1 MEINNTLKFA
11 KIEKTIERLSMRIS
25 ERFPSSGLGKTCRD
39 FLQFTQDSQ
48 KNIVWIEQPIFWIR
62 AITFSIF
69 AISLISIIYGFTLVD
84 FSVKNTLSEL
94 ATVAEASINNII
106 LLGAAFF
113 FLFTLENRFK
123 RIKAIKLL
131 NEIRGFAHVVDMH
144 QLTKDPHSIKDHII
158 TENSPE
164 RDLSEFELQRYLDYS
179 SEFLSLVGKVAALYS
194 QRLPDE
200 IVVQSSSEIEN
211 LCSNINNKI
220 WQKLMILSI
229 EQEKEP
235 TT

>member
-1 MEINNTLKFA
+1 MCI
-11 KIEKTIERLSMRIS
+11 
-25 ERFPSSGLGKTCRD
+25 RD
-39 FLQFTQDSQ
+39 
-48 KNIVWIEQPIFWIR
+48 R
-62 AITFSIF
+62 
-69 AISLISIIYGFTLVD
+69 VD

-113 FLFTLENRFK
+113 FLFSLENRFK
-123 RIKAIKLL
+123 RIKAIKFL
-131 NEIRGFAHVVDMH
+131 NKIRGFAHVIDMH
-144 QLTKDPHSIKDHII
+144 QLTKDPHSIRDHIL

-164 RDLSEFELQRYLDYS
+164 RGLSEFELQRYLDYS

-200 IVVQSSSEIEN
+200 IVVQSASEIEN

-229 EQEKEP
+229 EEANQS

>member
-1 MEINNTLKFA
+1 MEINNTLDFE
-11 KIEKTIERLSMRIS
+11 KIEKTIERLAIRIL
-25 ERFPSSGLGKTCRD
+25 ERFPQSSLGNTCKD
-39 FLQFTQDSQ
+39 FHRFTLASQ
-48 KNIVWIEQPIFWIR
+48 KNIVWIEKPIFWIR
-62 AITFSIF
+62 FLTGTAIL
-69 AISLISIIYGFTLVD
+69 ISLISIIYSISIID
-84 FSVKNTLSEL
+84 FSVKKTLAEY
-94 ATVAEASINNII
+94 ATVAEASINNVV

-144 QLTKDPHSIKDHII
+144 QLTKDPHSIAEYIF
-158 TENSPE
+158 TEHSPP
-164 RDLSEFELQRYLDYS
+164 RDLSDFELQRYLDYS
-179 SEFLSLVGKVAALYS
+179 SEFLSLVGKVAAVYS

-200 IVVQSSSEIEN
+200 IVVQSASEIEN
-211 LCSNINNKI
+211 LCANINNKI

-229 EQEKEP
+229 ENANQP

>member
-1 MEINNTLKFA
+1 MEINNTLQFE
-11 KIEKTIERLSMRIS
+11 KIEKTIERLSFRIL
-25 ERFPSSGLGKTCRD
+25 ERFPLSGLGKTCKD
-39 FLQFTQDSQ
+39 FHRFTLESQ
-48 KNIVWIEQPIFWIR
+48 KNITWIEQPIFWIR
-62 AITFSIF
+62 FITYASIF
-69 AISLISIIYGFTLVD
+69 ITIASIVYGFTMVN
-84 FSVKNTLSEL
+84 FSVQNSLSEL
-94 ATVAEASINNII
+94 ATVAEASINNIV

-123 RIKAIKLL
+123 RIRAIKLL
-131 NEIRGFAHVVDMH
+131 NEIRGFAHVVDML
-144 QLTKDPHSIKDHII
+144 QLTKDPHSIRDHII
-158 TENSPE
+158 TDNSPE
-164 RDLSEFELQRYLDYS
+164 RTLSEFELQRYLDYS

-200 IVVQSSSEIEN
+200 IVVQSASEIEN

-229 EQEKEP
+229 EEANIS